1 MFLERDFSR
10 TQLKTIVAPGN
21 TVHDE
26 LYFNVSLRDDS
37 IEEPDEYFLLVLDVP
52 QLDETVYDI
61 DKKRQCMK
69 LTIIADK
76 DSKPFLI
83 VGLNGEFYTVKKE
96 VEISHRNWW
105 IYLVT

>member
-1 MFLERDFSR
+1 MFSEKDFNR
-10 TQLKTIVAPGN
+10 TRLKTIVAPGN
-21 TVHDE
+21 TVHDKFH
-26 LYFNVSLRDDS
+26 FNVSLHDDS

-76 DSKPFLI
+76 DSKPFFNCRI
-83 VGLNGEFYTVKKE
+83 EQEFRDSVYQNV
-96 VEISHRNWW
+96 
-105 IYLVT
+105 